1 MLFFLSFISTLVLT
15 FLIIKYPIAIS
26 KPSTRGMHVSSVPTS
41 GGFAI
46 LLSFLTLSII
56 LDFNIYFIILF
67 LFISFIGLLD
77 DIYNLG
83 KSVRFISQI
92 ILPISLILL
101 TPVEFVD
108 NYIFLYILIIIAMT
122 YLINVFNFMDGIDT
136 IIVNQSIFVLL
147 SIYILSIDSMLITHD
162 IYNAI
167 LLILYAILGFAV
179 FNISPAKIFLGNIG
193 SYLIGFVISY
203 IYFNIMISNINY
215 IAPLLILMTIFIVE
229 TLFIIIKRFFSK
241 FSLMKNQNISFIN
254 AFTEAI
260 SYITEAHCTHNY
272 QIMAKKLN
280 SHSKVN
286 IIILLYNILWC
297 LPLAYMSLILP
308 NYSII
313 LAIISFLPYIYWCYY
328 NTNETNE

>member
-1 MLFFLSFISTLVLT
+1 MLFVLSFISTLVLT
-15 FLIIKYPIAIS
+15 FLIVKYPIAIS

-101 TPVEFVD
+101 TPVEFVN
-108 NYIFLYILIIIAMT
+108 NYIFLNILIIIAMT

-203 IYFNIMISNINY
+203 IYFNIIISNINY

-254 AFTEAI
+254 AFTKAI
-260 SYITEAHCTHNY
+260 SYITEAHCIHNY